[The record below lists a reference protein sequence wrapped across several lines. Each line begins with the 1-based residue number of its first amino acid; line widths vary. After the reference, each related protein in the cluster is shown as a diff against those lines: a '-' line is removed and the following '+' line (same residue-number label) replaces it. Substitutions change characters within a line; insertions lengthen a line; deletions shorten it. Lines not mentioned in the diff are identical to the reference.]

1 MTDANSNRSKWID
14 GEFAHREYHSGTTLH
29 SYSSSIIAIAN
40 GARSASLPNV
50 PTPEESGRRSK
61 SPKSSRTFG
70 FVPDPMTPAA
80 LASLIDSDIAAYA
93 AMVKRTRIS
102 AD

>member
-1 MTDANSNRSKWID
+1 MSRRRKSRVAPKGVQARSWVALMASKGTPAAVVATLNRSVND
-14 GEFAHREYHSGTTLH
+14 VL
-29 SYSSSIIAIAN
+29 
-40 GARSASLPNV
+40 
-50 PTPEESGRRSK
+50 RRPK
-61 SPKSSRTFG
+61 SPKSSR
-70 FVPDPMTPAA
+70 PLALCQIPMTPAA